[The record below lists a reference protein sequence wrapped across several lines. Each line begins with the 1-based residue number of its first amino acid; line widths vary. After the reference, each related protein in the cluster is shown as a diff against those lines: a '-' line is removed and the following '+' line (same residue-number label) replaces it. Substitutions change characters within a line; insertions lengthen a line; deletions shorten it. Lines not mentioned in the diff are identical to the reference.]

1 MTKKKSQKKK
11 GTIVGG
17 GVKATKR
24 RDKDRNNNNRSKK
37 DEEENKDKDATET
50 ESTYTRLSWWKLSN
64 DTDINNNNN
73 NDDDVFLASNAEKQ
87 KERSKLPWLLAA
99 ERKHKNE
106 QLQLRRRRDAIA
118 RARARAAGKA
128 RQKNWNEQQIDVNVD
143 ADVTDN
149 ATDAHSADEI
159 ESKEGMTGKVGTDVL
174 SSCEFKD
181 CDTATGNDTTATS
194 IVVDID
200 IDVDVDIADAESST
214 IDSGNDATA
223 TTTSI
228 DARRCVK
235 RNVVSDSL
243 SSPLNGDSNGE
254 LSSRKKKK
262 KRHNACTHA
271 GGLGRIDFSGQITLS
286 PNSQHQDEQDQKMY
300 DKRSSRRIR
309 KPSTRIRVIA
319 PNIIPPTPFAL
330 AQNPF
335 PTKTKK
341 NTKKKPKSIMKSRK
355 KDSVKGKDAPTSSC
369 SSSKCSGKPSATRNL
384 FPTDDTAPPPP
395 TKTKSKKKKKSTS
408 KIFHK
413 PFEPQTT
420 ETTTEEDT
428 DKPLKRKWNKVLQKR
443 ITMAQNLLKKNY
455 RHFPDHE
462 QQHSVPSTNDNSN
475 NDNDIDKQVVIADV
489 EHNDSVRTVS
499 TAAETVA
506 IDYELLKTASTTIM
520 EEPKY
525 VKFDPVVRVK
535 STLSRHD
542 MTPNE
547 KYIYWKS
554 GNDDYDE
561 NITEQILARLTEEWT
576 RKREEESK
584 EEQLLLQLLQ
594 TKEDFDETILLMQQ
608 QQQQ

>member
-1 MTKKKSQKKK
+1 
-11 GTIVGG
+11 
-17 GVKATKR
+17 
-24 RDKDRNNNNRSKK
+24 
-37 DEEENKDKDATET
+37 
-50 ESTYTRLSWWKLSN
+50 
-64 DTDINNNNN
+64 
-73 NDDDVFLASNAEKQ
+73 
-87 KERSKLPWLLAA
+87 
-99 ERKHKNE
+99 
-106 QLQLRRRRDAIA
+106 
-118 RARARAAGKA
+118 
-128 RQKNWNEQQIDVNVD
+128 
-143 ADVTDN
+143 
-149 ATDAHSADEI
+149 
-159 ESKEGMTGKVGTDVL
+159 
-174 SSCEFKD
+174 
-181 CDTATGNDTTATS
+181 
-194 IVVDID
+194 
-200 IDVDVDIADAESST
+200 
-214 IDSGNDATA
+214 
-223 TTTSI
+223 
-228 DARRCVK
+228 
-235 RNVVSDSL
+235 
-243 SSPLNGDSNGE
+243 
-254 LSSRKKKK
+254 
-262 KRHNACTHA
+262 
-271 GGLGRIDFSGQITLS
+271 
-286 PNSQHQDEQDQKMY
+286 
-300 DKRSSRRIR
+300 
-309 KPSTRIRVIA
+309 
-319 PNIIPPTPFAL
+319 
-330 AQNPF
+330 
-335 PTKTKK
+335 
-341 NTKKKPKSIMKSRK
+341 
-355 KDSVKGKDAPTSSC
+355 
-369 SSSKCSGKPSATRNL
+369 L